1 MSATSSACVTVAKGG
16 VGESGASSFV
26 AHKVGQVTS
35 KMMVVRN
42 VHSDLCGN
50 TGAVATIIVNGVP
63 STSGLITAQGSTI
76 QAEAPIGAHVA
87 LIVHTLPL
95 FNGILCNRLGELYFR
110 LDECDLVAVNAS
122 GSGEYAY
129 FEPQAAVAVD
139 WYAWN
144 DLSPPQPDDFF
155 VTGEVEVA
163 NPGVEV
169 LLVPKLPQGINPRI
183 LLMELIFIQ
192 RPGIWPTLLVRKP
205 VRYHKANAT
214 YDSVEVYVGG
224 NQIANIQAVTVV

>member
-1 MSATSSACVTVAKGG
+1 MSAISSACITVAKGG
-16 VGESGASSFV
+16 VGESGASSFI

-50 TGAVATIIVNGVP
+50 TGAFATLIINGLP
-63 STSGLITAQGSTI
+63 SASGLITAQGSTI

-95 FNGILCNRLGELYFR
+95 FNGIFCNRLGELYFR
-110 LDECDLVAVNAS
+110 LDECDLVAVKAN
-122 GSGEYAY
+122 GSGDDAY
-129 FEPQAAVAVD
+129 FEPRAAVTAD

-144 DLSPPQPDDFF
+144 DLSPPKPDDFF

-169 LLVPKLPQGINPRI
+169 LLVPKVPQGFNPRI

-192 RPGIWPTLLVRKP
+192 RPGIWPALVVKKP

-214 YDSVEVYVGG
+214 YDWVEIYIGG
-224 NQIANIQAVTVV
+224 NQIANIQVVTVV